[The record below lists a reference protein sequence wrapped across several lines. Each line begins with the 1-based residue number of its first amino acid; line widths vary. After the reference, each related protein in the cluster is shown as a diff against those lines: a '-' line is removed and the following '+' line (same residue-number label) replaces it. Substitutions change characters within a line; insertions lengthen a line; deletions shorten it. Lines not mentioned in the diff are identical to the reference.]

1 MPFYDSRQEQQTIK
15 MLSKRVLNGR
25 LGIAEFSH
33 LNCDVNYF
41 TISIEIHNLSNY
53 LYLARITLVLE
64 RFSLDCLK
72 GLVLVLVLV
81 LVLPRP
87 FVG

>member
-1 MPFYDSRQEQQTIK
+1 MPFYDIRQEQQTIK

-25 LGIAEFSH
+25 LGITEFSH

-81 LVLPRP
+81 LLRP
-87 FVG
+87 LVG

>member
-1 MPFYDSRQEQQTIK
+1 MPFYDIRQEQQTIK

-81 LVLPRP
+81 LPRP

>member
-53 LYLARITLVLE
+53 LYLARITFVLE

-72 GLVLVLVLV
+72 GLVLVLVF
-81 LVLPRP
+81 VLPRP
-87 FVG
+87 LVG

>member
-53 LYLARITLVLE
+53 LYLARITLLLE

-81 LVLPRP
+81 LPCP

>member
-1 MPFYDSRQEQQTIK
+1 MPFYDIRQEQQTIK

-53 LYLARITLVLE
+53 LYLARITLLLE

-72 GLVLVLVLV
+72 GLVLVLVLFLLRP
-81 LVLPRP
+81 LV
-87 FVG
+87 G

>member
-53 LYLARITLVLE
+53 LYLARITLLLE

-72 GLVLVLVLV
+72 GLVLVLVFVLLRPLV
-81 LVLPRP
+81 
-87 FVG
+87 G

>member
-81 LVLPRP
+81 LLRP
-87 FVG
+87 LVG

>member
-53 LYLARITLVLE
+53 LYLARITLALE

-72 GLVLVLVLV
+72 GLVLVL
-81 LVLPRP
+81 PRP

>member
-72 GLVLVLVLV
+72 GLVWVLV

>member
-53 LYLARITLVLE
+53 LYLARITLLLE

-72 GLVLVLVLV
+72 GLVLVLVF
-81 LVLPRP
+81 VLPRP
-87 FVG
+87 VVG

>member
-41 TISIEIHNLSNY
+41 IISIEIHNLSNY
-53 LYLARITLVLE
+53 LYLARITLLLE

-72 GLVLVLVLV
+72 GLVLVLVF
-81 LVLPRP
+81 VLPRP
-87 FVG
+87 LVG

>member
-53 LYLARITLVLE
+53 LYLARITLLLE

-72 GLVLVLVLV
+72 GLVLVLVLFLLRP
-81 LVLPRP
+81 LV
-87 FVG
+87 G

>member
-1 MPFYDSRQEQQTIK
+1 MPFYDSRQEQQTNK

-33 LNCDVNYF
+33 LNCDVNYS

-81 LVLPRP
+81 LPRP

>member
-53 LYLARITLVLE
+53 LYLVRITLVLE

-81 LVLPRP
+81 LPRP

>member
-72 GLVLVLVLV
+72 GLVLLLV

>member
-72 GLVLVLVLV
+72 GLVLVLVF
-81 LVLPRP
+81 VLPRP
-87 FVG
+87 LVG

>member
-1 MPFYDSRQEQQTIK
+1 MPFYDSRQEQQTIR

-53 LYLARITLVLE
+53 LYLARITLILE

-81 LVLPRP
+81 LPRP

>member
-81 LVLPRP
+81 LPRP

>member
-1 MPFYDSRQEQQTIK
+1 MPFYDIRQEQQTIK

-25 LGIAEFSH
+25 LGITEFSH

-53 LYLARITLVLE
+53 LYLARITLLLE

-72 GLVLVLVLV
+72 GLVLVLVF
-81 LVLPRP
+81 VLPRP
-87 FVG
+87 LVG

>member
-1 MPFYDSRQEQQTIK
+1 MPFYDSREEQQTIK

-72 GLVLVLVLV
+72 GLVLVL
-81 LVLPRP
+81 PRP

>member
-15 MLSKRVLNGR
+15 MLSKRVLNGQ

-53 LYLARITLVLE
+53 LYLARTTLLLE

-72 GLVLVLVLV
+72 GLVLVLVF
-81 LVLPRP
+81 VLPRP
-87 FVG
+87 LVG

>member
-53 LYLARITLVLE
+53 LYLARITLLLE

-72 GLVLVLVLV
+72 GLVLVLVF
-81 LVLPRP
+81 VLPRP
-87 FVG
+87 LVG

>member
-33 LNCDVNYF
+33 LNCDVNHF

-81 LVLPRP
+81 LPRP

>member
-33 LNCDVNYF
+33 LNWDVNYF

-81 LVLPRP
+81 LPRP

>member
-25 LGIAEFSH
+25 LGIPEFSH

-81 LVLPRP
+81 LPRP

>member
-1 MPFYDSRQEQQTIK
+1 MPFYDIRQEQQTIK

-72 GLVLVLVLV
+72 GLVLVL
-81 LVLPRP
+81 PRP

>member
-1 MPFYDSRQEQQTIK
+1 MPFYDIRQEQQTIK

-72 GLVLVLVLV
+72 GLVLVLVLFLLRP
-81 LVLPRP
+81 LV
-87 FVG
+87 G

>member
-53 LYLARITLVLE
+53 LYLARITLLLE

-81 LVLPRP
+81 LPRP
-87 FVG
+87 LVG

>member
-53 LYLARITLVLE
+53 LYLARITLLLE

-81 LVLPRP
+81 LPRP

>member
-25 LGIAEFSH
+25 LGIAEFSY

-72 GLVLVLVLV
+72 GLVLVLVLFLLRP
-81 LVLPRP
+81 LV
-87 FVG
+87 G

>member
-64 RFSLDCLK
+64 RFSLVCLK
-72 GLVLVLVLV
+72 GLVLVLVLLRP
-81 LVLPRP
+81 LV
-87 FVG
+87 G

>member
-72 GLVLVLVLV
+72 GLVLVLVFVLLRPLV
-81 LVLPRP
+81 
-87 FVG
+87 G

>member
-64 RFSLDCLK
+64 RFSLDCLN
-72 GLVLVLVLV
+72 GLVLVLV

>member
-72 GLVLVLVLV
+72 GLVLVL
-81 LVLPRP
+81 PRP